1 MPWVSYSHQNLLST
15 SKVSYISKVL
25 IDFSV
30 CNRVENYSRHF
41 NLREAGEAPDTL
53 LDYFG
58 IGDDSM
64 DNDWMLMVDESHVTL
79 PQLKAMYAGDRARK
93 EKLVKH
99 GYRLPSAL
107 DNRPLREDEFWKRIP
122 QTVFVSATPSPKE
135 LRLAESSTVDMTIR
149 PTYVP
154 DPIIETRPTQNQL
167 DDLLK
172 EIRLRAERNERTLAL
187 ALTKKDAED
196 LSDYLKSH
204 GVLSD
209 YIHSGLKTH
218 DRSKVLRD
226 LQEGDIDC
234 LVGVNILREGLDL
247 PQVSLVA
254 ILSADSEGFLRS
266 ETALLQMIGR
276 AARNVNGKAILYANR
291 TTRSMKACI
300 EATKQRRLL
309 QLEYNQRYNKEM
321 RSTAG
326 SSMLSIFELL
336 KDEIQAEKPLEV
348 VSSTGQEIRPMH
360 SNLNSVK
367 PSIAAIRSCDSL
379 VMTDHIPSKPGVY
392 FWKDQNGIILYIGK
406 AKKLRSR
413 VKSYLS
419 SGGKHSQRIK
429 AMLKRARNVEFLL
442 TPSERD
448 ALLLESNLIK
458 HHQPPYNVLLK
469 DDESYPYICAS
480 IGDSLPSFSLAP
492 RKLTTPQANSY
503 KYFGPYPS
511 FREINEVLQAIENK
525 YELRAKNFQVRYGSM
540 LKSEYQKD
548 FNKALEEIFLAPD
561 VSSSL
566 PALRSE
572 YEEASILFDHSDNAE
587 RDIVSIAKLE
597 ENGVEALVHILQL
610 RNGVTAGQFSYS
622 CKIPAGINCSEDL
635 GSLLQTVLEQK
646 HYPQGDFTSEKH
658 NKFRFFPKEILVQYP
673 LPAPTNLRAMFRKQ
687 SNSTSTTKL
696 SIRTPAKRGGR
707 KETDEKAMKFA
718 IDNAEEAVRQRT
730 FAETKGATKTSL
742 DGTAS
747 RELAKLLDLGTIPE
761 RIEAYDISHTHG
773 DVAVG
778 SRVVFEGGKP
788 LKKDYRLFNIRTVDG
803 VDDYASIEEVLER
816 RFRKA
821 WINGEGGLV
830 NSNDAWALPDL
841 VVIDGGKGQLGAAIS
856 GMRKAGIFP
865 SNSDCSSDDEFVG
878 YSSRSAK
885 VPIVSLAK
893 NLEEVFAPGN
903 PEPINDSPD
912 SAALLLL
919 RALRDESHRFS
930 LTAHRKRRSKL
941 NGLKKA

>member
-1 MPWVSYSHQNLLST
+1 M
-15 SKVSYISKVL
+15 
-25 IDFSV
+25 
-30 CNRVENYSRHF
+30 
-41 NLREAGEAPDTL
+41 REAGEAPDTL

-58 IGDDSM
+58 IGDDSKG
-64 DNDWMLMVDESHVTL
+64 NDWMLMVDESHVTL

-107 DNRPLREDEFWKRIP
+107 DNRPLREDEFWERIP
-122 QTVFVSATPSPKE
+122 QTVFVSATPSPRE
-135 LRLAESSTVDMTIR
+135 LELAESSAVDMTIR

-172 EIRLRAERNERTLAL
+172 EISLRAERNERTLAL

-196 LSDYLKSH
+196 LSDYLKCH
-204 GVLSD
+204 GIHSD

-226 LQEGDIDC
+226 LQEGAIDC

-276 AARNVNGKAILYANR
+276 AARNINGKAVLYANR
-291 TTRSMKACI
+291 STRSMKACI

-309 QLEYNQRYNKEM
+309 QLEYNERFNKEM
-321 RSTAG
+321 RSTEG

-336 KDEIQAEKPLEV
+336 KDQIQAEKSLEIV
-348 VSSTGQEIRPMH
+348 TSNGQDISTIH
-360 SNLNSVK
+360 DNHNSIEVK
-367 PSIAAIRSCDSL
+367 PSIAATRSCDKL

-392 FWKDQNGIILYIGK
+392 FWKDQNENILYIGK

-419 SGGKHSQRIK
+419 SGTKHSQRIK
-429 AMLKRARNVEFLL
+429 AMIKRARSIEFLL

-469 DDESYPYICAS
+469 DDETYPYICAS
-480 IGDSLPSFSLAP
+480 IGDPLPSFSLVP
-492 RKLTTPQANSY
+492 RQLRTPQARNY

-511 FREINEVLQAIENK
+511 FREINEVLQAIENT

-540 LKSEYQKD
+540 LQSEYQKE
-548 FNKALEEIFLAPD
+548 FNKALEEIFLSPD
-561 VSSSL
+561 ISSSL
-566 PALRSE
+566 PAMRSE
-572 YEEASILFDHSDNAE
+572 YEEASTLFDHSDNTE
-587 RDIVSIAKLE
+587 RDVVSIVKSEANK
-597 ENGVEALVHILQL
+597 GEALVLILQL
-610 RNGVTAGQFSYS
+610 RNGVTTGQFSYS
-622 CKIPAGINCSEDL
+622 CKIPAGITGSEDL
-635 GSLLQTVLEQK
+635 GNLLQTVLEQK
-646 HYPQGDFTSEKH
+646 HYPQGDCTSEKC
-658 NKFRFFPKEILVQYP
+658 NEFRFFPKEILVQYP
-673 LPAPTNLRAMFRKQ
+673 LPAPSDLRAMFRKQ
-687 SNSTSTTKL
+687 SNSTSTTTKL

-718 IDNAEEAVRQRT
+718 IDNAEEAARQKI
-730 FAETKGATKTSL
+730 FVETKGATKTSL

-747 RELAKLLDLGTIPE
+747 KELAELLDLRTMPN
-761 RIEAYDISHTHG
+761 RIEAYDISHTQG

-788 LKKDYRLFNIRTVDG
+788 LKKDYRLFNIRSVEG

-830 NSNDAWALPDL
+830 SSNDAWTLPDL
-841 VVIDGGKGQLGAAIS
+841 VVIDGGKGQLSAAIS
-856 GMRKAGIFP
+856 GMGKAGIFP
-865 SNSDCSSDDEFVG
+865 SNSDCKSDDEFTG
-878 YSSRSAK
+878 YNSRSAK

-893 NLEEVFAPGN
+893 NLEEVFAPDN
-903 PEPINDSPD
+903 PEPINDSPN

-941 NGLKKA
+941 NGLRKA